1 MTAVIIMLETA
12 RWTTAFMMLGT
23 VSDSCNHD
31 VGDSQKDSG
40 NHGVGD
46 SQKDSDIHDVG
57 TVMGQW

>member
-12 RWTTAFMMLGT
+12 RWKAAFMMLGT
-23 VSDSCNHD
+23 VSNSGNHD

-46 SQKDSDIHDVG
+46 SQQKS
-57 TVMGQW
+57 